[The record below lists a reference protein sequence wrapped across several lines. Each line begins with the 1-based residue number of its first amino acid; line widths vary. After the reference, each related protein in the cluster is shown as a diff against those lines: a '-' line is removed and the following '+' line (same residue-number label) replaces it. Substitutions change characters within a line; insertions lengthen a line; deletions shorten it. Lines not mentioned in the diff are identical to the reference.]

1 MTEDSLF
8 GNPEEEDEKDDLV
21 PCQPSDL
28 SEKRKDAMSTY
39 PPTQSL
45 FQFEYRFKI
54 GYIKEFD
61 RYLQFFLDT
70 HDIQVNKGHNLS
82 YGVKKGNKPLV
93 LLTDTDTDGNYILK
107 VSGSPLSFSKCPNLI
122 EVLKLPLSPVEFK
135 GVEVVSFMESV
146 IETPLPWRFEF
157 IYDPEETFDRSYD
170 EYKSI
175 LQWIVDQEVVRF
187 TDEHKFKEPEDE
199 HPTFVRIRET
209 PEGKPILMLEGYSIE
224 DGEILDHLLEEES
237 PFEFRRSYVVGRKPG
252 NDPKARDSEAI
263 RRNLSQSGCYPHAST
278 SSPISNEAKKD
289 VYQVWVEKQR
299 TFWRY

>member
-1 MTEDSLF
+1 MQNEAIKDLFRIYGGENTMTEDSLF
-8 GNPEEEDEKDDLV
+8 DSPEEEDEKDDLV

-28 SEKRKDAMSTY
+28 SEERKDAMSTY

-61 RYLQFFLDT
+61 RYLQFFLDA

-93 LLTDTDTDGNYILK
+93 LLTDTDGDGNYILK

-122 EVLKLPLSPVEFK
+122 EVLKLPLSPVDYKE
-135 GVEVVSFMESV
+135 VEVVSFMESV
-146 IETPLPWRFEF
+146 IETPYPWRFEF
-157 IYDPEETFDRSYD
+157 VYDPDESFDRSY
-170 EYKSI
+170 EAHKSI

-187 TDEHKFKEPEDE
+187 IDEHKFKEPGDE
-199 HPTFVRIRET
+199 QPTFVRIREM

-224 DGEILDHLLEEES
+224 GGEILDHLTDDES
-237 PFEFRRSYVVGRKPG
+237 PFQFRRSYVVGR
-252 NDPKARDSEAI
+252 
-263 RRNLSQSGCYPHAST
+263 NLD
-278 SSPISNEAKKD
+278 EERK
-289 VYQVWVEKQR
+289 
-299 TFWRY
+299 